1 MPTYGWGCV
10 SEMENKSIRELG
22 VQQWNEVEKQLF
34 ELLEDRYQRYNVLS
48 YIDDDPI
55 QIPHLFSRK
64 EDIEIAAF
72 LTSSIAWG
80 QRKTI
85 IRNSRELMQL
95 MDFQPYDFV
104 KHAGHDDIELFD
116 RFVHRTFN
124 GIDCR
129 FFVESLQNIY
139 LHHGGL
145 EQVVTKGYLQDKTAF
160 SALAYLR
167 EVFLSIPHANRSEKH
182 LSSVV
187 AGSAAKRL
195 NMLLRWLVRRD
206 KVGVDFGIWKSIP
219 MSALMIPLDVHVGRI
234 GRSLGLLTRRQD
246 DWQAVE
252 ELTAQ
257 LRIFDAQD
265 PGKYDYALFGMGTN
279 E

>member
-1 MPTYGWGCV
+1 M
-10 SEMENKSIRELG
+10 SEEEQL
-22 VQQWNEVEKQLF
+22 LF
-34 ELLEDRYQRYNVLS
+34 ELLEDRYLRYNVPS

-55 QIPHLFSRK
+55 QVPHLFSRK

-72 LTSSIAWG
+72 LTASIAWG

-85 IRNSRELMQL
+85 INNARELMRL
-95 MDFQPYDFV
+95 MDYQPYAFICD
-104 KHAGHDDIELFD
+104 AGHEDMNLFE

-124 GIDCR
+124 GTDCR
-129 FFVESLQNIY
+129 FFIESLHNIY
-139 LHHGGL
+139 QYHGGL
-145 EQVVTKGYLQDKTAF
+145 EQVVKTGFQQDNTVFTAL
-160 SALAYLR
+160 SYLR
-167 EVFLSIPHANRSEKH
+167 EVFISIAHEKRSEKH
-182 LSSVV
+182 LSSVT

-206 KVGVDFGIWKSIP
+206 KVGVDFGIWNSIP
-219 MSALMIPLDVHVGRI
+219 ISALMIPLDVHVGRI

-246 DWQAVE
+246 DWIAVE
-252 ELTAQ
+252 ELTAR
-257 LRIFDAQD
+257 LRTFDPHD

>member
-1 MPTYGWGCV
+1 
-10 SEMENKSIRELG
+10 MENKSIPEQDDRL
-22 VQQWNEVEKQLF
+22 WNEDEKLLF
-34 ELLEDRYQRYNVLS
+34 ELLEDRYQRYNVPS

-55 QIPHLFSRK
+55 QVPHLFSRK

-72 LTSSIAWG
+72 LTASIAWG

-85 IRNSRELMQL
+85 INNSRELMRL
-95 MDFQPYDFV
+95 MDFQPYDFIV
-104 KHAGHDDIELFD
+104 EAGRDDLELFD

-129 FFVESLQNIY
+129 FFIESLQNIY
-139 LHHGGL
+139 LHQGGL
-145 EQVVTKGYLQDKTAF
+145 EQVVAKGYQRDKTVF

-167 EVFLSIPHANRSEKH
+167 EVFLNIPHTKRSEKH
-182 LSSVV
+182 LSSVA

-195 NMLLRWLVRRD
+195 NMLLRWLVRSD
-206 KVGVDFGIWKSIP
+206 KIGVDFGIWKSIP

-246 DWQAVE
+246 DWRAVE
-252 ELTAQ
+252 ELTAR
-257 LRIFDAQD
+257 LRMFDPLD

>member
-1 MPTYGWGCV
+1 M
-10 SEMENKSIRELG
+10 SEEEQL
-22 VQQWNEVEKQLF
+22 LF
-34 ELLEDRYQRYNVLS
+34 ELLEDRYLRYNVPS

-55 QIPHLFSRK
+55 QVPHLFSRK

-72 LTSSIAWG
+72 LTASIAWG

-85 IRNSRELMQL
+85 IHNARELLRL
-95 MDFQPYDFV
+95 MDFQPSAFIRD
-104 KHAGHDDIELFD
+104 AGPDDLDLFEG
-116 RFVHRTFN
+116 FVHRTFN
-124 GIDCR
+124 GTDCR
-129 FFVESLQNIY
+129 FFIESLQHIY

-145 EQVVTKGYLQDKTAF
+145 EQVITIGYQQDETVFTAL
-160 SALAYLR
+160 SYLR
-167 EVFLSIPHANRSEKH
+167 NVFLSTPHAQRSEKH
-182 LSSVV
+182 LSSVT

-206 KVGVDFGIWKSIP
+206 KVGVDFGIWNSIP
-219 MSALMIPLDVHVGRI
+219 ISALMIPLDVHVGRI

-246 DWQAVE
+246 DWIAVE
-252 ELTAQ
+252 ELTAR
-257 LRIFDAQD
+257 LRTFDPHD